1 MRPVPH
7 AVSAEELVAMYAV
20 VSSRLRAF
28 GSEADAATA
37 LTSVAVEMVPG
48 AEFAGMTRV
57 RTGGSLVTLGATAP
71 LVTDVDR
78 VQYELGA
85 GPCLDALTSDR
96 PVVAEDLRRASRW
109 PEFGPRAAEMG
120 VLSMLSHRLHLE
132 DAPDGESE
140 ADAEGRRVLGG
151 VNLYARRPD
160 AFDADRAAPLLS
172 VLASFCA
179 LAIWGGSMADHARS
193 IETALR
199 SSRDIGAAQGI
210 LMERYKISRDEAF
223 GLLSVASQR
232 VNRKLRDVA
241 LQIVDT
247 GEVPLPPPHP
257 GRR

>member
-7 AVSAEELVAMYAV
+7 AVSAEQLVAMYAGV
-20 VSSRLRAF
+20 RSRLRAF
-28 GSEADAATA
+28 SSEADAATA
-37 LTSVAVEMVPG
+37 MTSVAVEMVPG

-57 RTGGSLVTLGATAP
+57 RPGGSLVTIGATAP
-71 LVTDVDR
+71 LVDDVDR
-78 VQYELGA
+78 VQYQLGA
-85 GPCLDALTSDR
+85 GPCLDALTSDQ
-96 PVVAEDLRRASRW
+96 PVVAEDLRRSARW
-109 PEFGPRAAEMG
+109 PDFGPRAAELG

-132 DAPDGESE
+132 DRPDG
-140 ADAEGRRVLGG
+140 ADEPDEDGRHVLGG
-151 VNLYARRPD
+151 VNLYSRRPD
-160 AFDADRAAPLLS
+160 AFDPDRAAPLLS

-193 IETALR
+193 VEAALH

-210 LMERYKISRDEAF
+210 LMERYKISREEAF

-247 GEVPLPPPHP
+247 GEVPLPPPQS